1 MTLLDTS
8 TYVVYG
14 LGVAFVIFIIWKFI
28 QFRSISGPKSNP
40 GGGSTGGGSTG
51 GGNTDRPGPGDKF

>member
-28 QFRSISGPKSNP
+28 QFSSSSNT

-51 GGNTDRPGPGDKF
+51 GGSTGGDKDKHGPGDKF